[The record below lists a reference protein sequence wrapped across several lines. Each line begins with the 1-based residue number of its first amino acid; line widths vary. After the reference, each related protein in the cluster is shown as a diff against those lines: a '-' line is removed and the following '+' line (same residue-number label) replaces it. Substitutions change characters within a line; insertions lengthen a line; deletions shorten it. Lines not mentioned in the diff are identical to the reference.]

1 MVKIAKSKTKAAKPT
16 AGAALN
22 QGQDMKT
29 LICNWTRAI
38 LDSGKMSMMTSVR
51 QTRSIDVVMA
61 IKAGGF
67 DCMFVDLEH
76 GGLSMT
82 EAGQLCI
89 AGLSIGV
96 TPFVRIPGHE
106 PYLAGQIL
114 DLGAMGIIVPHVDT
128 AADARLMVDASMY
141 PPVGHRGFS
150 STVPQLRFLNWPA
163 AEVRTHINSQTTV
176 MAQIETMKA
185 VKNIEAIAAV
195 PGIDMV
201 VVGSNDLLLDM
212 GIPGQHSHDRLLK
225 ALKKVAKG
233 ARNQGKHVGI
243 GGVPGPFSLMKE
255 IYDMGFRLM
264 SVGADT
270 NLLAA
275 AFKAS
280 GAEIRRLEP

>member
-1 MVKIAKSKTKAAKPT
+1 MVKKAKKK
-16 AGAALN
+16 AGAKDHPEVPTPGH
-22 QGQDMKT
+22 GQDMKT

-67 DCMFVDLEH
+67 DAMFVDLEH

-82 EAGQLCI
+82 EAGQLCV
-89 AGLSIGV
+89 AGLTTGV

-106 PYLAGQIL
+106 PYLAGQVL

-128 AADARLMVDASMY
+128 AADARLMVDACMY
-141 PPVGHRGFS
+141 PRVGHRGFS
-150 STVPQLRFLNWPA
+150 STVPQLRHLNWPA
-163 AEVRTHINSQTTV
+163 AEVRAHINSQTSV

-195 PGIDMV
+195 KGMDTIL
-201 VVGSNDLLLDM
+201 VGSNDLLLDM
-212 GIPGQHSHDRLLK
+212 GIPGQHGHDRLLK
-225 ALKKVAKG
+225 TLEKIAKG
-233 ARNQGKHVGI
+233 ARNQGKHCGI
-243 GGVPGPFSLMKE
+243 GGVPGPFSLIKD

-275 AFKAS
+275 ALKTT